1 METTGKVLSERHMK
15 TVRALAERC
24 APARTSHHVWESVL
38 DVLEGNAVDFPY
50 VLCYTGQTASTDGA
64 QSSSGVDTHSEQTN
78 NDFLRTPNTTH
89 LKLVGSIGI
98 EPGHPI
104 ASPHQVELSSGTSE
118 QGHWPFAEAC
128 AGLESLRA
136 QNPCPQL
143 FEPRG
148 WKDPTG
154 DAILVPLC
162 TSYDSPVGLVIF
174 GLNTRRPVSLVFFS
188 EVAAVDILQY
198 DDDYS
203 GFHHTIVRNLSA
215 ALSATQSFEQEVQRA
230 DELRALD
237 RAKTTFFQNVSH
249 ELRTSVGL
257 YLGVIYC

>member
-98 EPGHPI
+98 E
-104 ASPHQVELSSGTSE
+104 L
-118 QGHWPFAEAC
+118 
-128 AGLESLRA
+128 
-136 QNPCPQL
+136 
-143 FEPRG
+143 
-148 WKDPTG
+148 
-154 DAILVPLC
+154 
-162 TSYDSPVGLVIF
+162 
-174 GLNTRRPVSLVFFS
+174 
-188 EVAAVDILQY
+188 DILLLPLTKWNFLRVRLSKVTGPLPRHVPASNPLGHKILAHN
-198 DDDYS
+198 YS
-203 GFHHTIVRNLSA
+203 NREDGRILR
-215 ALSATQSFEQEVQRA
+215 ATQS
-230 DELRALD
+230 
-237 RAKTTFFQNVSH
+237 
-249 ELRTSVGL
+249 
-257 YLGVIYC
+257 